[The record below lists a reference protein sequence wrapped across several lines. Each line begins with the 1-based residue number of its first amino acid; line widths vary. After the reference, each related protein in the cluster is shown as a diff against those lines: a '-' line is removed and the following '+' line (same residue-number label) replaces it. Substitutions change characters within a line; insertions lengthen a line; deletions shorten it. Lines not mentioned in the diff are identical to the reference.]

1 MQTWRWFGT
10 AWLLF
15 MLSCQE
21 GWAGTPVR
29 VVHHP
34 SLSPSGTQ
42 IAFGWRGDIW
52 VASSQGG
59 AARRLTAHP
68 AEDRH
73 PIWSPD
79 GRWIAFAS
87 RRSGSY
93 DVFVVPST
101 GGEPRPLTFHDAD
114 DFPVGWSAD
123 GRSVLLRSQRDWTY
137 YSKFSLYQ
145 VPLAGGT
152 PKPLLSVNAV
162 DAAISP
168 DGKRLLFVSGD
179 PRWWRSRYKMPY
191 HRHLWMYTFATKQ
204 FQRLTFGQ
212 TSDSPSWLD
221 QHRIVFRK
229 ETNDIM
235 NLWVMDLRTQQQTPW
250 TRFTQT
256 GLRSIHAAY
265 NKQQVVIAYWDRL
278 LRYDTEKKTLLPLH
292 FVADGDHGHIQERR
306 ELLSGPISEYA
317 VSPRGKEIALVTR
330 GDIYIIQPE
339 DPDKIA
345 RPLAR
350 SPAHEQHLAWS
361 PDGRLLAFTSDRDGY
376 KAIFVASTCKDQ
388 KGQPRLFFACHPAQ
402 IPLQRLNPLQTKLD
416 EQSPRWSPTGQQ
428 IAFLRGQGD
437 LVLRTLDGRENTLV
451 KGWNLQEFLWSPDG
465 KWLLFLR
472 DDDESNTDVF
482 LIKADG
488 SRPALN
494 LSRHP
499 DIDLSPVWSDNGRVF
514 AWLSRGIDDRFKIH
528 YAFPNRNDHERDHSS
543 LQRALKRWKKQH
555 KKQLQAQ
562 TAYLKTSTL
571 FHAWQP
577 TPSTRP
583 TAKTKT
589 APPTAKITSQKH
601 DPYRHTDDIPSTH
614 TTSAKLRTPK
624 ARPIHTSKT
633 KTTASSDK
641 PASTAS
647 TAKPQT
653 TAPTASPPRLIPP
666 KEGRLPRIQLHS
678 KRLPF
683 RLRAVHDLPGPEG
696 PDQILASPTG
706 DAFYLAAKG
715 RSKGIYTIDIFGK
728 KLVQL
733 HHGPAYAMAW
743 GKDQTLYFLAPK
755 GQLFALDR
763 KKKKAQPVRFQ
774 IERRWNL
781 AALHSQKLKEAWAW
795 LDRWF
800 YDPRFHGIDWRK
812 TYERYK
818 ELLHDAVTSEGID
831 DIILMMLGE
840 LAASHLGVLSPRS
853 QAPQTPLAD
862 LGVSFDP
869 NHQGQGLKIA
879 HIRPKGPATHRRQR
893 LHKGDILLAIDGNP
907 LHSSENVYRLLRWR
921 ANRPILL
928 TLQGKDGK
936 QREVSFI
943 GGTFHQAISQRYEAW
958 VERNRRRVTRWSKG
972 RFAYAHIRSMGLP
985 SLDQFE
991 RDLFAHAYGKDAL
1004 VLDVRNNGGGWT
1016 TDRILTMFR
1025 PKPHAITQW
1034 RGSGKGYPAFRRPFY
1049 YWSKPVI
1056 LLCNERSISNAEIF
1070 SHAFKNLK
1078 LGTLVGMPTYGGV
1091 ISTRRVRLSDGSLFG
1106 VPLRGWWALPTLQ
1119 NMENGP
1125 AVPDILVPL
1134 TPNDERHNRDPQLQ
1148 RAVQILSTQTPASP

>member
-1 MQTWRWFGT
+1 MQRLRWFGA
-10 AWLLF
+10 AWLVL
-15 MLSCQE
+15 MLSFHE

-29 VVHHP
+29 VVHSP
-34 SLSPSGTQ
+34 SLSPSGEQ

-79 GRWIAFAS
+79 GKQIAFSS

-93 DVFVVPST
+93 DIFVVSST
-101 GGEPRPLTFHDAD
+101 GGEPRQLTFHNAD
-114 DFPVGWSAD
+114 DIPVGWSAD
-123 GRSVLLRSQRDWTY
+123 GRSILFRSQRDWAY

-145 VPLAGGT
+145 VPLTGGT
-152 PKPLLSVNAV
+152 PKPFLSVNAV
-162 DAAISP
+162 DAALSP
-168 DGKRLLFVSGD
+168 DGTRLIFVTGD

-191 HRHLWMYTFATKQ
+191 HRHLWLYTFATQ
-204 FQRLTFGQ
+204 TFQRLTYGQ
-212 TSDSPSWLD
+212 PSDSPSWLD
-221 QHRIVFRK
+221 DQRIVFRK
-229 ETNDIM
+229 ETKDIM
-235 NLWVMDLRTQQQTPW
+235 NVWVLNLHTKQQTQW
-250 TRFTQT
+250 THFAQT
-256 GLRSIHAAY
+256 GLRSVHAAY
-265 NKQQVVIAYWDRL
+265 KKQHAILAYWDRL
-278 LRYDTEKKTLLPLH
+278 FRYDIAKKTLLPLRL
-292 FVADGDHGHIQERR
+292 FADGDHGHTQERR
-306 ELLSGPISEYA
+306 EVISGPLSEFA
-317 VSPRGKEIALVTR
+317 VSPRGKEIALVAR
-330 GDIYIIQPE
+330 GDIYIIQPD

-345 RPLAR
+345 RPIAA

-361 PDGRLLAFTSDRDGY
+361 PDGRLLAFTSDRDGR
-376 KAIFVASTCKDQ
+376 KALFIASTCKDH
-388 KGQPRLFFACHPAQ
+388 KDKPRLFFACHPAQ
-402 IPLQRLNPLQTKLD
+402 IAVRRFSPPHNQHD

-437 LVLRTLDGRENTLV
+437 LVLRTLDGRETSLV

-482 LIKADG
+482 LIKADA

-499 DIDLSPVWSDNGRVF
+499 DIDTSPVWSANGRVF
-514 AWLSRGIDDRFKIH
+514 AWLSRGIDDHFKIH
-528 YAFPNRNDHERDHSS
+528 YAFPNRNDHERDHAS
-543 LQRALKRWKKQH
+543 LLRALKRWKKQH
-555 KKQLQAQ
+555 KKRIKAH
-562 TAYLKTSTL
+562 TDYLKQHKIFQAWNPPTSRPIS
-571 FHAWQP
+571 P
-577 TPSTRP
+577 TN
-583 TAKTKT
+583 TAK
-589 APPTAKITSQKH
+589 
-601 DPYRHTDDIPSTH
+601 
-614 TTSAKLRTPK
+614 
-624 ARPIHTSKT
+624 
-633 KTTASSDK
+633 
-641 PASTAS
+641 TAS
-647 TAKPQT
+647 TAKAANTPKAGMAAKKTSPNKSTSTAKATSRPTQT
-653 TAPTASPPRLIPP
+653 ATKKSH
-666 KEGRLPRIQLHS
+666 LPRVKLHTS
-678 KRLPF
+678 RLPF
-683 RLRAVHDLPGPEG
+683 RLRAVSDLPGPEG
-696 PDQILASPTG
+696 PDQILLSPTG
-706 DAFYLAAKG
+706 DQFYLAAKG
-715 RSKGIYTIDIFGK
+715 RAKGIYTIDLLGK
-728 KLVQL
+728 KLKQI
-733 HHGPAYAMAW
+733 HQGAAYAMAW
-743 GKDQTLYFLAPK
+743 GASDTLYFLAPK

-763 KKKKAQPVRFQ
+763 KTKKAQPVRFQ
-774 IERRWNL
+774 IERRWDI
-781 AALHSQKLKEAWAW
+781 ASLHAQKLKEAWAW

-800 YDPRFHGIDWRK
+800 YDPQFHGINWRK

-818 ELLHDAVTSEGID
+818 ELIHDAVTSEGID

-840 LAASHLGVLSPRS
+840 LAASHLGILSPREH
-853 QAPQTPLAD
+853 APQTPVAD

-869 NHQGQGLKIA
+869 THQGQGLKIA
-879 HIRPKGPATHRRQR
+879 YIRPKGPATHRRQR
-893 LHKGDILLAIDGNP
+893 LHKGEILLAVDKIP
-907 LHSSENVYRLLRWR
+907 LLPNENLYRLLRWR
-921 ANRPILL
+921 VKRPILL

-936 QREVSFI
+936 TRDLLFVGTAFREAV
-943 GGTFHQAISQRYEAW
+943 TQRYEAW

-1034 RGSGKGYPAFRRPFY
+1034 RGSGKGYPTFRRPFY

-1106 VPLRGWWALPTLQ
+1106 VPLRGWWSLPAMQ

-1125 AVPDILVPL
+1125 AVPDVLVPL
-1134 TPNDERHNRDPQLQ
+1134 TPDDERKGRDPQLQ
-1148 RAVQILSTQTPASP
+1148 RAVQILSKQSPPKTP